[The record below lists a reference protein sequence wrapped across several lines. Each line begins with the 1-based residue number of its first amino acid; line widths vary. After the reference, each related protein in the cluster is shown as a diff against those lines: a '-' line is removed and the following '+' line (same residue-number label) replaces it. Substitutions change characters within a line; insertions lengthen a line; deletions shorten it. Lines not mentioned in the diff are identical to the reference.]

1 MSKRIVP
8 YICVQEE
15 TSNELIDIAT
25 DYENNGTD
33 EILFSN
39 AMEGEVVQEEF
50 LMAMKAVIK
59 SVDLPIIVG
68 IRVKRF
74 EDVKKAFYTGAKAV
88 VIRYAELEN
97 KEIIKESIQRF
108 GVEQI
113 MIELPEEILKTDI
126 SLLHEYGVV
135 YVICNKHDEYTLNYV
150 KEYKMNVYALSKED
164 AITDICEALQDTNV
178 VAVVTRKVPAFS
190 MISYKQE
197 LKDKGI
203 DTNTFES
210 KLSFDEFKLDS
221 HGLIPVIVQDYK
233 TNEVLMLAYMNRESF
248 NTTIRTGRMTYYS
261 RSRQELWIKGETSGH
276 YQYVKQLSLDCDKDT
291 VLAKVRQVGAACH
304 TGSRSCFYTEL
315 MKKDYDNTNP
325 FSVFE
330 DVYDI
335 IMDRKEH
342 PKEGSYTNYLFDKGI
357 DKILKK
363 CGEEATEIIIAA
375 KNPEPEELKYE
386 IADFLYHCMVLMAER
401 GVDWKDIT
409 KELSHRR

>member
-39 AMEGEVVQEEF
+39 AMEGDVVQEEF

-59 SVDLPIIVG
+59 STDLPVVVG

>member
-39 AMEGEVVQEEF
+39 AMEGDVVQEEF

-59 SVDLPIIVG
+59 STDLPVVVG

-210 KLSFDEFKLDS
+210 KLSFDEFKLDR

>member
-59 SVDLPIIVG
+59 STDLPVIVG